1 MTAVSVEKRYKTR
14 GETRDI
20 LYWDPRCADAPPH
33 ARITVGNTSAHQQS
47 HTASGRHDGWATER
61 PQTDSLVDIDVTDI
75 SLNAL
80 QPLDN
85 SVFPPTSPSGYGF
98 LELDLAPTGFG
109 RRIYIIYFLN
119 HFLFD
124 ALIPFSDVANSGI
137 GAFTGR
143 KRFFEG
149 YAYQT
154 LKDGHL
160 VHLYPRNSYDNIYSG

>member
-75 SLNAL
+75 SVNAL

-85 SVFPPTSPSGYGF
+85 SVFPQLHLLVTVSWSWISPLQDLEEGF
-98 LELDLAPTGFG
+98 
-109 RRIYIIYFLN
+109 I
-119 HFLFD
+119 LF
-124 ALIPFSDVANSGI
+124 IF
-137 GAFTGR
+137 
-143 KRFFEG
+143 
-149 YAYQT
+149 
-154 LKDGHL
+154 
-160 VHLYPRNSYDNIYSG
+160 

>member
-85 SVFPPTSPSGYGF
+85 SVFPPNFTFWLRF
-98 LELDLAPTGFG
+98 LGAGSRPYRIWKKDLCYLF
-109 RRIYIIYFLN
+109 FLKS
-119 HFLFD
+119 
-124 ALIPFSDVANSGI
+124 FS
-137 GAFTGR
+137 F
-143 KRFFEG
+143 
-149 YAYQT
+149 
-154 LKDGHL
+154 
-160 VHLYPRNSYDNIYSG
+160 

>member
-1 MTAVSVEKRYKTR
+1 M
-14 GETRDI
+14 
-20 LYWDPRCADAPPH
+20 
-33 ARITVGNTSAHQQS
+33 
-47 HTASGRHDGWATER
+47 
-61 PQTDSLVDIDVTDI
+61 DIDVIDI

-85 SVFPPTSPSGYGF
+85 SVFPQLHLLVTVF

-109 RRIYIIYFLN
+109 RRIYIVYFYFYFLN
-119 HFLFD
+119 PFLFD
-124 ALIPFSDVANSGI
+124 ALLPFSDVTNFGI

-160 VHLYPRNSYDNIYSG
+160 VHLYPRNTYDNIYSG

>member
-85 SVFPPTSPSGYGF
+85 SVFPQLHLLVTVSWSWISPLQDLEEGFILFIFKIIFFLTPSSRFPTSPT
-98 LELDLAPTGFG
+98 LE
-109 RRIYIIYFLN
+109 
-119 HFLFD
+119 
-124 ALIPFSDVANSGI
+124 
-137 GAFTGR
+137 
-143 KRFFEG
+143 
-149 YAYQT
+149 
-154 LKDGHL
+154 
-160 VHLYPRNSYDNIYSG
+160 